1 MPPGQQNKTHT
12 QKQKQYCNK
21 FNKDFKN
28 GPQWGEKNLFKK
40 VANYIPIK
48 KCKKKKSCREQLPQ
62 GPLKFAVK
70 KMQQILGLG
79 G

>member
-48 KCKKKKSCREQLPQ
+48 KCKKKKKVAENSCHRVP
-62 GPLKFAVK
+62 
-70 KMQQILGLG
+70 
-79 G
+79 